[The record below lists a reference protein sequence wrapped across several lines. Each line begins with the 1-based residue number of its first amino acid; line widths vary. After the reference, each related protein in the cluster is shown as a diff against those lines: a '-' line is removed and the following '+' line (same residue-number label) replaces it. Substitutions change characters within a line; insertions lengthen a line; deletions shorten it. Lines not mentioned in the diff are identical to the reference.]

1 MKIIDTL
8 LLQRT
13 RARNAWSEL
22 YFLYLG
28 GFANTV
34 IVKYT
39 LPSKIFEVKD
49 GSCISIGKN
58 DILE

>member
-1 MKIIDTL
+1 MLGVNYI
-8 LLQRT
+8 
-13 RARNAWSEL
+13 
-22 YFLYLG
+22 FLYLG